1 MGQKASVHALENH
14 ATSKKVSTPKK
25 LGINTIFLGV
35 GVFFDLKPKILA
47 WDQSLGPKTSMQIN
61 ESHQTSKKGP
71 IKILQN
77 VHLRKFLK
85 LEYL

>member
-25 LGINTIFLGV
+25 FGINTNFLGV

-47 WDQSLGPKTSMQIN
+47 WDQSLGPKTSIHAN
-61 ESHQTSKKGP
+61 ECHQTSKKLP
-71 IKILQN
+71 IILGHGLHVN
-77 VHLRKFLK
+77 I
-85 LEYL
+85 